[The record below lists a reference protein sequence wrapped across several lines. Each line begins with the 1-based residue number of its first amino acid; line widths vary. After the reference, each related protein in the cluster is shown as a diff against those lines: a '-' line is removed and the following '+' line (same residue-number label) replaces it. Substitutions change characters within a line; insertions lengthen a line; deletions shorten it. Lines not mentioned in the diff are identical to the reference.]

1 MEPFPIP
8 TWQVLAI
15 NCLQA
20 ITMRN
25 LTHCQANRYTP
36 HGLLNNLNSRSLSPP
51 FASPSKPQIIYI
63 YIFEYDLEPLILR
76 DLSARTTDV
85 HQLTRFMKCS
95 GWNLQLQAC

>member
-25 LTHCQANRYTP
+25 LTHCQANHYTP
-36 HGLLNNLNSRSLSPP
+36 HGLLNNLNSRSLPP
-51 FASPSKPQIIYI
+51 LLLAQANLRFYI